1 MPVATKL
8 CDPIDHR
15 VIFAHRVARETAARI
30 AVYLGIAADE
40 L

>member
-1 MPVATKL
+1 MPVATML

-15 VIFAHRVARETAARI
+15 VTFAHWVARETAARI
-30 AVYLGIAADE
+30 AVDLSIAADE